1 MKTSVW
7 ELTPCRQSYSY
18 FENFP
23 FFRKGNDYFDKYAIY
38 IVEKGS
44 FEYRIG
50 NGVSEIVSEGELVIC
65 PPETNFYKSVV
76 KAVTMHLVCI
86 DFDERAAIAGGKY
99 SFTENT
105 RISQTL
111 GYLKG
116 LVSQM
121 SKPTEDYRCHLVN
134 DLWYSVC
141 AMVDFPFVKYEE
153 KTADSFF
160 KEMTDFIEKNPSTT
174 LEELSREFSVSRVTV
189 NKRFQKC
196 TGDTAGRYITNFRI
210 EKACRLIA
218 TTDEAFKTIAPECG
232 FSNEYYFSTV
242 FTAQTGYTPGEY
254 RKMIKK

>member
-1 MKTSVW
+1 MKNSIW
-7 ELTPCRQSYSY
+7 ELTPRRQSHSY

-23 FFRKGNDYFDKYAIY
+23 FFRKKNDYFDRLAIY
-38 IVEKGS
+38 LVERGS

-76 KAVTMHLVCI
+76 KPVTMHLVLM
-86 DFDERAAIAGGKY
+86 DFDEKASLEGKRHGF
-99 SFTENT
+99 SDNP
-105 RISQTL
+105 RICQTL
-111 GYLKG
+111 EYLKG
-116 LVSQM
+116 LVSQ
-121 SKPTEDYRCHLVN
+121 SSIPTDEYRRHLIN

-141 AMVDFPFVKYEE
+141 ATVDFPFVEYEE

-160 KEMTDFIEKNPSTT
+160 CEMTDFIEKNPSTT
-174 LEELSREFSVSRVTV
+174 LEELAREFSVSRVTV

-218 TTDEAFKTIAPECG
+218 TTNEAFKTIAPECG

-254 RKMIKK
+254 RKMVKR